1 MAVRQEATPTR
12 ALCGSGPRGH
22 SPRARPERDSPCW
35 PSASPAACTERCLP
49 DREPATHQLPRCPRA
64 PAAAAAVAAD
74 RHLRRED
81 STEAGSSLYAAWR
94 EGQGWRGARTHR
106 GRELGPRVQ
115 PWWSRGL
122 LGPGRERE
130 CEGGC
135 GRAEAP
141 ATPPHRPRPSP
152 RGDPA
157 PLGNPGGGRC
167 PRASALS
174 IWRRRSGCRLSQTQ
188 NRCAPRDRSGGCKMK
203 TD

>member
-22 SPRARPERDSPCW
+22 SPRARPERDSTCW

-49 DREPATHQLPRCPRA
+49 DREPATHQLPRCPQA

-94 EGQGWRGARTHR
+94 EGQGRRGARTHR

-122 LGPGRERE
+122 LEPGRERE

-141 ATPPHRPRPSP
+141 ATPPHRARHPAEIQHPSETQ
-152 RGDPA
+152 GAAAA
-157 PLGNPGGGRC
+157 PEL
-167 PRASALS
+167 
-174 IWRRRSGCRLSQTQ
+174 
-188 NRCAPRDRSGGCKMK
+188 APSRSGG
-203 TD
+203 DAPAAD